1 MSTSPTPLLDAE
13 LLDGRRPL
21 RLRVQSVWRWR
32 TLLWVLAAWTLVGF
46 FRAADRYFSDPFQ
59 RQRLEFG
66 LWEALAQSLLSSYI
80 WAAMTPAVVVAGEAL
95 APDAR
100 ELGGAA
106 LPAARRGPRPPGPS
120 PAQRTSCSTRSSW
133 DSPASSRCSSRAVT
147 RLLPVAFPTH
157 FVTYCAIVGA
167 TWTILY
173 SRLSRE
179 RELRTSQMK
188 TRVAT
193 ARLEALKMQLHPH
206 FLFNT
211 LNSILPLVFR
221 DRDAAARTVVRLGD
235 LLRLSLQNEASDLIP
250 LRKELEVLQV
260 YLEIQETRFQDRLT
274 VRLDVER
281 EAEEALVPN
290 LILQPLVENAIKH
303 GIAARPGAGRVEVL
317 ARRDGARL
325 LLRVR
330 DDGPGPS
337 ASDSPPRE
345 SAPRG
350 RRRTAQHARPS
361 RAALRRTITTSPS
374 RALPARGCEVTLSF
388 PLTYPAG
395 GLLAGARLERRPR
408 RGRPAPH
415 RGTIRTAPPSRV
427 GLVLGLLAS
436 PQNAE
441 ARPRGAA
448 YGQAIAKSR
457 AMLDE
462 VLQLYPGTA
471 VAVAVG
477 DEIVWST
484 AFGFAD
490 VDRQRP
496 VSRSTQFR
504 IYEAAMP
511 LTATVMARLA
521 EEGRIDL
528 DAPIQRY
535 LPDAGESALPV
546 TLRALAAQ
554 LGGVRD
560 LAEGE
565 EVPGLCSGARDA
577 LRSLGGGNPFVRPA
591 GMALSVSRYGYMM
604 LSAALEAATGE
615 RFADLLNETIAGPT
629 GMTSTLIDD
638 PRRYLPGRSQFYERG
653 FLGLLRAAR
662 SVDTSCRSGAG
673 GLVSTTE
680 DLVRFASALLR
691 GELVRRE
698 TLETMFTPQKTR
710 AGQRTGYGLGWY
722 VETDARGRRYV
733 WHDGRG
739 VGGRAAIVVVPHARL
754 VAVMLSN
761 IEGERL
767 DEHARRIAAFFLEA
781 EDAGTRDILRAQSPA
796 NASPPFAFSTPPA
809 PGE

>member
-1 MSTSPTPLLDAE
+1 MDAGILE
-13 LLDGRRPL
+13 APVLDGRRPL
-21 RLRVQSVWRWR
+21 RQRMLLRMQTVWKWR

-66 LWEALAQSLLSSYI
+66 LWEALAQSLLASYI
-80 WAAMTPAVVVAGEAL
+80 WAAMTPAVVVL
-95 APDAR
+95 AKHSLPTRANWAAPLSR
-100 ELGGAA
+100 LLAVGLA
-106 LPAARRGPRPPGPS
+106 LPVIHCAAYQLLYPLLMGFPCIVPVQLG
-120 PAQRTSCSTRSSW
+120 
-133 DSPASSRCSSRAVT
+133 AVR

-337 ASDSPPRE
+337 EAPPR
-345 SAPRG
+345 
-350 RRRTAQHARPS
+350 
-361 RAALRRTITTSPS
+361 TSP
-374 RALPARGCEVTLSF
+374 RREGGVGLRNTRDRLELLYANDHDFTFEGAPGRGCEVTLSF
-388 PLTYPAG
+388 PLAYPKPASSSAAAANGGAG
-395 GLLAGARLERRPR
+395 VAALRRAAVLSVALA
-408 RGRPAPH
+408 
-415 RGTIRTAPPSRV
+415 
-427 GLVLGLLAS
+427 LGLFAS
-436 PQNAE
+436 PSAAD
-441 ARPRGAA
+441 ARPRAA
-448 YGQAIAKSR
+448 YAQAIAKSR

-477 DEIVWST
+477 DDIVWST

-546 TLRALAAQ
+546 TLRALAAH

-560 LAEGE
+560 LAEDE
-565 EVPGLCSGARDA
+565 EVPGTCSGARDA
-577 LRSLGGGNPFVRPA
+577 LRALGGGNPFVRPA
-591 GMALSVSRYGYMM
+591 GLALSVSRYGYMM

-638 PRRYLPGRSQFYERG
+638 PRRYLPGRTQFYERG
-653 FLGLLRAAR
+653 FLGLLRSAR
-662 SVDTSCRSGAG
+662 TVDTSCRSGAG

-691 GELVRRE
+691 GEIVRRE

-754 VAVMLSN
+754 VTVMLSN

-781 EDAGTRDILRAQSPA
+781 EDASTRDILRAQSPA
-796 NASPPFAFSTPPA
+796 NAAPPFAYSTPPA

>member
-1 MSTSPTPLLDAE
+1 MSATSLTLLDDT

-21 RLRVQSVWRWR
+21 RLGSRMRSAWRWR

-66 LWEALAQSLLSSYI
+66 LWEALAQSLLASYI
-80 WAAMTPAVVVAGEAL
+80 WAAMTPAVVVL
-95 APDAR
+95 AKHSLPTRANWVAPLSR
-100 ELGGAA
+100 LLAVGLA
-106 LPAARRGPRPPGPS
+106 LPVIHLVAYQLLYPLLMGFPCIVPVQLG
-120 PAQRTSCSTRSSW
+120 
-133 DSPASSRCSSRAVT
+133 AVT

-235 LLRLSLQNEASDLIP
+235 LLRLSLQNEANDLIP

-281 EAEEALVPN
+281 EAEDALVPN

-317 ARRDGARL
+317 ARREGGRL

-337 ASDSPPRE
+337 DGPRRE
-345 SAPRG
+345 
-350 RRRTAQHARPS
+350 
-361 RAALRRTITTSPS
+361 SPS
-374 RALPARGCEVTLSF
+374 REGGVGLRNTRDRLELLYASDHDFAFEGAPGKGCEVTLRF
-388 PLTYPAG
+388 PLAYAPA
-395 GLLAGARLERRPR
+395 ASSPST
-408 RGRPAPH
+408 PSSPSSS
-415 RGTIRTAPPSRV
+415 APPSRV
-427 GLVLGLLAS
+427 AALRRAAVLALAAAFFLRPS
-436 PQNAE
+436 PAH

-535 LPDAGESALPV
+535 LPDAGESPVPV

-565 EVPGLCSGARDA
+565 EVPGPCSGARDA
-577 LRSLGGGNPFVRPA
+577 LRSLGRGNPFVRPA
-591 GMALSVSRYGYMM
+591 GAGLSISRYGYMM

-653 FLGLLRAAR
+653 FLGLLRSAR
-662 SVDTSCRSGAG
+662 TVDTSCRSGAG

-680 DLVRFASALLR
+680 DLVRFVSSLLR
-691 GELVRRE
+691 GEIVRRE

-710 AGQRTGYGLGWY
+710 GGQRTGYGLGWY
-722 VETDARGRRYV
+722 VETDAQGRRYV

-739 VGGRAAIVVVPHARL
+739 VGGRAAIVVVPQARL
-754 VAVMLSN
+754 VTVMLSN

-781 EDAGTRDILRAQSPA
+781 EDAGARDRHILRAQSPA
-796 NASPPFAFSTPPA
+796 TAAPPFAYSTPPA

>member
-1 MSTSPTPLLDAE
+1 MSATPLTLLDDSV
-13 LLDGRRPL
+13 LDGRRPL
-21 RLRVQSVWRWR
+21 RLRARMQAAWRWR

-66 LWEALAQSLLSSYI
+66 LWEALAQSLLASYI
-80 WAAMTPAVVVAGEAL
+80 WAAMTPAVVVL
-95 APDAR
+95 AKHSLPTRANWVAPLSR
-100 ELGGAA
+100 LLAVGLA
-106 LPAARRGPRPPGPS
+106 LPVIHLVAYQLLYPLLMGFPCIVPVQLG
-120 PAQRTSCSTRSSW
+120 
-133 DSPASSRCSSRAVT
+133 AVT

-235 LLRLSLQNEASDLIP
+235 LLRLSLQNEANDLIP

-281 EAEEALVPN
+281 EAEDALVPN

-317 ARRDGARL
+317 ARREGARL

-330 DDGPGPS
+330 DNGPGPS
-337 ASDSPPRE
+337 AEGS
-345 SAPRG
+345 PRG
-350 RRRTAQHARPS
+350 SQS
-361 RAALRRTITTSPS
+361 REGGGVGLRNTRDRLELLYPNDHDFVFEG
-374 RALPARGCEVTLSF
+374 APGKGCEVTLRF
-388 PLTYPAG
+388 PLTHPPAAPAASSG
-395 GLLAGARLERRPR
+395 GLGVAALRRAAALVVALALFV
-408 RGRPAPH
+408 RPAS
-415 RGTIRTAPPSRV
+415 AD
-427 GLVLGLLAS
+427 
-436 PQNAE
+436 

-535 LPDAGESALPV
+535 LPDAGESPLPV

-565 EVPGLCSGARDA
+565 EVPGPCSGARDA
-577 LRSLGGGNPFVRPA
+577 LRSLGRGNPFVRPA
-591 GMALSVSRYGYMM
+591 GAALSVSRYGYMM

-653 FLGLLRAAR
+653 FLGLLRSAR
-662 SVDTSCRSGAG
+662 TVDTSCRSGAG

-680 DLVRFASALLR
+680 DLVRFVSALLR
-691 GELVRRE
+691 GEIVRRE
-698 TLETMFTPQKTR
+698 TLETMFTAQKTR
-710 AGQRTGYGLGWY
+710 GGQRTGYGLGWY
-722 VETDARGRRYV
+722 VETDANGRRYV

-754 VAVMLSN
+754 VTVMLSN

-781 EDAGTRDILRAQSPA
+781 EDTRDRDMLRAQSPA
-796 NASPPFAFSTPPA
+796 TAAPPFAYSTPPA